1 MDDAKARNQIH
12 EHADAVVRGDVDTVV
27 ADFSD
32 ELRPQVPE
40 LAKALPQ
47 PVNQAEVQ
55 SIESGDEDA
64 TATIRYVGE
73 SSEATIRTRW
83 REIDGRPLIVHAE
96 PVG

>member
-12 EHADAVVRGDVDTVV
+12 EHADAVVRGDMDTVV

-55 SIESGDEDA
+55 SI
-64 TATIRYVGE
+64 
-73 SSEATIRTRW
+73 
-83 REIDGRPLIVHAE
+83 
-96 PVG
+96 